1 MKKSL
6 LTFFTF
12 LCVTVFAQIPAY
24 YNNVNLT
31 LTGQALKTAL
41 ATKIT
46 VTHTNLISYAQVW
59 TTLQQ
64 TDLDPT
70 NSANVLLIYGWD
82 DTDASVINDRSRDKN
97 NTGGANGQWNREHTY
112 AQSLATPNLTTA
124 SPGPGTDAHHLRA
137 SDVQLNGN
145 RGNRLYAAGSGTAA
159 NAGVDWYPGDE
170 WKGDVARMQMYMYLR
185 YGSQCLP
192 TGVGVGTPVVS
203 DIDMI
208 DLFLQWNAEDTVSLY
223 EKNRN
228 NLLQGIQG
236 NRNPFIDNPYL
247 ATIIWGGVVAQDKW
261 NMTTSVLENSI
272 DNYFT
277 VYPNPS
283 QENVFVT
290 FNPQQSTVNEQL
302 YVYSITGQLI
312 DQYSNN
318 DIHNNQLEIP
328 LSKGV
333 YILKFE
339 DNNKVFTKKVIVQ

>member
-1 MKKSL
+1 MKNFI
-6 LTFFTF
+6 LTFFTI
-12 LCVTVFAQIPAY
+12 LNIAVFGQIPAY
-24 YNNVNLT
+24 YSNVNLT
-31 LTGQALKTAL
+31 LTGQALKNEL

-46 VTHTNLISYAQVW
+46 VTHTYQISYAQVW

-64 TDLDPT
+64 TDLDPN

-82 DTDASVINDRSRDKN
+82 DTDASVVNDRTRDKN

-124 SPGPGTDAHHLRA
+124 TPGPGTDAHHIRA

-159 NAGVDWYPGDE
+159 NAGADWYPGDE
-170 WKGDVARMQMYMYLR
+170 WKGDVARMAMYMYLR

-192 TGVGVGTPVVS
+192 SGEGVGAPVPS
-203 DIDMI
+203 DVDMI
-208 DLFLQWNAEDTVSLY
+208 DLFLQWNAEDTVSAY

-228 NLLQGIQG
+228 NILQGIQG

-261 NMTTSVLENSI
+261 NMIIGISENELE
-272 DNYFT
+272 NYFT

-283 QENVFVT
+283 HEKVFVA
-290 FNPQQSTVNEQL
+290 FNPQHSTVNEQF

-318 DIHNNQLEIP
+318 DIHKNQLEIP
-328 LSKGV
+328 LSQGL

-339 DNNKVFTKKVIVQ
+339 DNNIVFTKKVIIQ